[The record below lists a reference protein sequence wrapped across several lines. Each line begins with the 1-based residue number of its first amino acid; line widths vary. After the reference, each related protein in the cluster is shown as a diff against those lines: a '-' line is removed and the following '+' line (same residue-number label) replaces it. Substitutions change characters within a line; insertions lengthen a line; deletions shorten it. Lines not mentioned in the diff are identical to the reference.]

1 MKMAIK
7 LYGFLDRK
15 YQYYW
20 NFQIGFMEKASL
32 AAYLLPIENSIN
44 DEVLLC
50 LEITYRACNL
60 SMNSN

>member
-1 MKMAIK
+1 MKMAMK

-15 YQYYW
+15 YQCYW

-32 AAYLLPIENSIN
+32 AAYLLPIENSFN

-50 LEITYRACNL
+50 LKKRIALTTHQ
-60 SMNSN
+60 